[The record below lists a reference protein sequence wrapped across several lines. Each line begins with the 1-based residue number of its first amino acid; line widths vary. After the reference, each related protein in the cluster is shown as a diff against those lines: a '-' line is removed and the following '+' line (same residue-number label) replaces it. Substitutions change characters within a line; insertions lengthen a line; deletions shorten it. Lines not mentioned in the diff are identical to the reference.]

1 MKTYFLNHQSFFSGK
16 AFYLIKPLLLKSG
29 LMSAL

>member
-1 MKTYFLNHQSFFSGK
+1 MKTYFLNHQSLISEK
-16 AFYLIKPLLLKSG
+16 AFYLINPLLLKSG